1 MTPPRIVTPERA
13 KKIEERLAT
22 AKTRILFDGPPSH
35 ESGRFVE
42 VEDEHGRSFGAGE
55 WTEQGEF
62 WVLTLTSPRV
72 QADDLR
78 DLLHTLAVEREERR
92 VAEGEAMLLV
102 ESVEYKLGKALEE
115 NALLQAENTKL
126 RGWVHELSQKR
137 EYPKAPSTEKEG

>member
-13 KKIEERLAT
+13 KEIEQRLAT

-78 DLLHTLAVEREERR
+78 DLLHTLAVLR
-92 VAEGEAMLLV
+92 
-102 ESVEYKLGKALEE
+102 EE